1 MAAIISKTTINRYI
15 RSHPGAKPK
24 QSLNQWYRTTKNSDW
39 SCHSDLKKSFNSA
52 DYVGNDRYVFNINGN
67 EHRLIAIVH
76 FDRRT
81 IYIVFLGT
89 HSEYSKI
96 NASTANHKRKL

>member
-1 MAAIISKTTINRYI
+1 MTVIISKTTINRYI
-15 RSHPGAKPK
+15 RSHPNAK
-24 QSLNQWYRTTKNSDW
+24 QSLNQWYRTTKSSDW
-39 SCHSDLKKSFNSA
+39 SCHSDLKKSFNTA

-89 HSEYSKI
+89 HSEYNKI
-96 NASTANHKRKL
+96 NASTVNHKRKL